1 MNQERILIV
10 DDEEDMLEGVRRL
23 FNQEMSEVEIITAS
37 QVRRALRIVR
47 QIPVDLVLLDIRMP
61 ELDGIEFLE
70 ALQKE
75 DSRITVIMMTA
86 YGSIEIAVE
95 AMRRGAYDFIT
106 KPFNKASL
114 LLAVRKGLERNRL
127 IRENRRLRLRVADT
141 AGFAGLV
148 GQSPPMRRL
157 YEKIQA
163 IAPTDYPVLIR
174 GESGTGKELVAR
186 AIHASSKRRQRPLVA
201 VSCPAIPEHL
211 LESEFFGHRRG
222 AFTGADRGH
231 IGLFEEAHDS
241 SLFLDEIG
249 DIPVALQV
257 KLLRVLQE
265 CEIKPL
271 GASKTFKVDARI
283 LSSTNQNIETKLQ
296 DRSFR
301 EDLYYRL
308 NVVTIR
314 TPSLVEI
321 KEDIPLLVSHFSRQA
336 CSELGLAQKRFA
348 AGALEALM
356 RRGWPG
362 NVRELQNLVRRVVMF
377 SPENVI
383 RTAELHALE
392 GVSGYSTPSVEIMS
406 GEGADGEIESY
417 NQAKERLIQQF
428 TFTYVTNLLA
438 KTGGNVSRS
447 AALSG
452 LGRAS
457 LQKIMRRLGIKS
469 DSYREIG
476 DALNKLSK

>member
-1 MNQERILIV
+1 MLQERILIV
-10 DDEEDMLEGVRRL
+10 DDEADMLEGLRRI
-23 FNQEMSEVEIITAS
+23 FNQHLEEVEVTTTSRAR
-37 QVRRALRIVR
+37 QALRLVR
-47 QIPVDLVLLDIRMP
+47 QVPVDLVLLDIRMP
-61 ELDGIEFLE
+61 EVDGFELLE
-70 ALQKE
+70 ALGKE
-75 DSRITVIMMTA
+75 DPWVTVIMMTA

-106 KPFNKASL
+106 KPFTKEPL
-114 LLAVRKGLERNRL
+114 LRAVRKGLERNRL
-127 IRENRRLRLRVADT
+127 IRENRHLRLRVTDT

-163 IAPTDYPVLIR
+163 IAHTDYAVIIR

-186 AIHASSKRRQRPLVA
+186 AIHALSKRQHRPLVA
-201 VSCPAIPEHL
+201 VSCPSIPEHL

-222 AFTGADRGH
+222 AFTGADQDH
-231 IGLFEEAHDS
+231 IGLFEEANRG

-249 DIPVALQV
+249 DIPVTLQT
-257 KLLRVLQE
+257 KLLRALQE
-265 CEIKPL
+265 QEVRPL
-271 GASKTFKVDARI
+271 GATKILKVDVRI
-283 LSSTNQNIETKLQ
+283 LSSTNQNIEAKIR

-308 NVVTIR
+308 NVVTLKTPALAEIR
-314 TPSLVEI
+314 
-321 KEDIPLLVSHFSRQA
+321 EDIPLLVNHFSRLA
-336 CSELGLAQKRFA
+336 CSELGLAPKRFT
-348 AGALEALM
+348 AGALEELM
-356 RRGWPG
+356 RRPWPG

-377 SPENVI
+377 SPESVV
-383 RTAELHALE
+383 RAAELGALE
-392 GVSGYSTPSVEIMS
+392 GVGGNAGPAWELC
-406 GEGADGEIESY
+406 GNGADEGVESY
-417 NQAKERLIQQF
+417 NQAKERLVQQF
-428 TFTYVTNLLA
+428 TSTYVSNLLE

-469 DSYREIG
+469 DSYRG
-476 DALNKLSK
+476 D

>member
-1 MNQERILIV
+1 MLQERILIV
-10 DDEEDMLEGVRRL
+10 DDEADMLEGLRRI
-23 FNQEMSEVEIITAS
+23 FNQHLEEVEVTTTS
-37 QVRRALRIVR
+37 RPRQALRLVR
-47 QIPVDLVLLDIRMP
+47 QVPVDLVLLDIRMP
-61 ELDGIEFLE
+61 EVDGFELLE
-70 ALQKE
+70 ALRKE
-75 DSRITVIMMTA
+75 DPWVTVIMMTA

-106 KPFNKASL
+106 KPFTKEPL
-114 LLAVRKGLERNRL
+114 LRAVRKGLERNRL
-127 IRENRRLRLRVADT
+127 IRENRHLRLRVADT

-163 IAPTDYPVLIR
+163 IAPTDYTVIIR

-186 AIHASSKRRQRPLVA
+186 AIHALSKRQHLPLVA
-201 VSCPAIPEHL
+201 VSCPSIPEHL

-222 AFTGADRGH
+222 AFTGADQDH
-231 IGLFEEAHDS
+231 IGLFEEANRG

-249 DIPVALQV
+249 DIPVALQT
-257 KLLRVLQE
+257 KLLRALQE
-265 CEIKPL
+265 QEVRPL
-271 GASKTFKVDARI
+271 GATKTLKVDVRI
-283 LSSTNQNIETKLQ
+283 LSSTNQNIEAKIR

-308 NVVTIR
+308 NVVTLKTPALAEIR
-314 TPSLVEI
+314 
-321 KEDIPLLVSHFSRQA
+321 EDIPLLVNHFSRLA
-336 CSELGLAQKRFA
+336 CSELGLAPKRFT
-348 AGALEALM
+348 AGALEELM
-356 RRGWPG
+356 RRPWPG

-377 SPENVI
+377 SPESVV
-383 RTAELHALE
+383 RSAELRALE
-392 GVSGYSTPSVEIMS
+392 GVGENSGPVWELW
-406 GEGADGEIESY
+406 GEGADEGVEAY
-417 NQAKERLIQQF
+417 NQAKERLVQQF
-428 TFTYVTNLLA
+428 TSTYVSNLLE

-469 DSYREIG
+469 DSYRG
-476 DALNKLSK
+476 D